1 MAFAS
6 MICIPLTAIGQLLFG
21 ASGSPRER
29 MKTLMRPILHNYQTP
44 SKYRDRTTIVDV
56 IDGAREVVRT
66 NEFGLESMP

>member
-1 MAFAS
+1 
-6 MICIPLTAIGQLLFG
+6 
-21 ASGSPRER
+21 